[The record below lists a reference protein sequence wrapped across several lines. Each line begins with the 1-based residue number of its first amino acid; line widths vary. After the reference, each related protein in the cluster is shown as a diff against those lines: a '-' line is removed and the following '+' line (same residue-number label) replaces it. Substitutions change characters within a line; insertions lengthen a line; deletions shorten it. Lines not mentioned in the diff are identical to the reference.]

1 MVRPNTILCCEDKRH
16 VTVVARLINLVHQ
29 RWSNAVLTL
38 PIDAVAG
45 RAGRTIGTLAD
56 LLLLGETWGQP
67 DSCKRTC
74 GKCHSFVRL
83 STRLGVGRLQ
93 DVPSCRSR
101 EWAKLG
107 GYAAALW

>member
-56 LLLLGETWGQP
+56 LLLLGETWGSLTVASAP
-67 DSCKRTC
+67 AGSAI
-74 GKCHSFVRL
+74 L
-83 STRLGVGRLQ
+83 SSV
-93 DVPSCRSR
+93 
-101 EWAKLG
+101 
-107 GYAAALW
+107 